1 MAIWNKYA
9 NTAARE
15 HGRPGREVRPK
26 SLTLDMHAH
35 VAVPRVAEIVTPHLK
50 NATDPLV
57 SESTPETQALM
68 AKQAADIRTRI
79 ATTDERF
86 AVMDE
91 MGVDMQLICPAPPQ
105 IYYYL
110 PLDVGVQAARA
121 LNDGIAEYVGK
132 HKDRLVALGGVPM
145 QDGNE
150 AAKELE
156 RGMTQLG
163 FKGVE
168 ILTNVNGK
176 ELSDPAFAP
185 FWKKAEELDALV
197 LIHPT
202 GFTQPQRLGRFYFNN
217 VIGNPLDTTVALHYL
232 IFDGVLRTASQASR
246 SGRARRRLSR
256 RLFRPHRS
264 CLGRALGFARR
275 SAEAAD
281 DLSAAERLF
290 RHGGL
295 HAASARGAGEDLWR
309 RPHRAGHGLSL

>member
-1 MAIWNKYA
+1 
-9 NTAARE
+9 
-15 HGRPGREVRPK
+15 
-26 SLTLDMHAH
+26 
-35 VAVPRVAEIVTPHLK
+35 
-50 NATDPLV
+50 
-57 SESTPETQALM
+57 
-68 AKQAADIRTRI
+68 
-79 ATTDERF
+79 
-86 AVMDE
+86 MDE

-156 RGMTQLG
+156 RGMKQLG

-197 LIHPT
+197 FIHPT
-202 GFTQPQRLGRFYFNN
+202 GFTQPQRFGRFYFNN
-217 VIGNPLDTTVALHYL
+217 VIGNPLDTTMALHYL
-232 IFDGVLRTASQASR
+232 IFDGVFERHPKLRVLAA
-246 SGRARRRLSR
+246 ARRRLSR

-264 CLGRALGFARR
+264 CLGRALGLRTAICRSRR
-275 SAEAAD
+275 R
-281 DLSAAERLF
+281 LICGERLF
-290 RHGGL
+290 RHGGV
-295 HAASARGAGEDLWR
+295 HAASA
-309 RPHRAGHGLSL
+309 